1 MRVLEVAVV
10 GSGPAGLYTAEALV
24 KHAAALPHRD
34 GGPVRVRVDV
44 YDRLPTPYGLV
55 RYGVAPDHKSIKSI
69 AEYLRKVLESPDVRF
84 VGGVHLGD
92 DVTREDLLSAY
103 DAVVYATGAMRD
115 RRLGIPGE
123 DLPGSYAATD
133 FVNWY
138 CGHPDVGPATFTLDA
153 RSVAVIGVGNVAV
166 DVARILAR
174 DPAEL
179 HGTDVPQPVL
189 EALRAS
195 NVREVHVIGRRG
207 PAHAK
212 FTTKELRELGELPGV
227 EVIVPD
233 PEADLD
239 AFDQAGHG
247 TSLAGSDRRV
257 RGNMVVI
264 RKWADGAGAPADG
277 AGAPAD
283 GDGPAGQAAPGS
295 PAGGHAR
302 TLTIRFW
309 LRPVEI
315 TGDDRVTG
323 LVLERTRLDGSGAF
337 QGTGELEALEVQM
350 VLRSVGYQSVP
361 LEGVPFD
368 ERNAVVPN
376 DAGRVLDPGG
386 RPLPGEYV
394 AGWLK
399 RGPTGVIG
407 TNKSDAAETVR
418 NLLADL
424 AGATAS
430 GDVPLPR
437 PGVLRYPAD
446 TPAPEGPRVRAL
458 LETLAS
464 RGIRTVSYAEWL
476 RVESAEA
483 ELARA
488 LGRGDRVKLHGRE
501 ALFAACW
508 PAADGAEADV
518 SQTQPS

>member
-1 MRVLEVAVV
+1 MKVLEVAVV

-24 KHAAALPHRD
+24 KHAAALPDHA
-34 GGPVRVRVDV
+34 GPVRVRVDV
-44 YDRLPTPYGLV
+44 LDRLPTPYGLV

-84 VGGVHLGD
+84 LGGVHLGE

-138 CGHPDVGPATFTLDA
+138 CGHPDVAASSFTLDA
-153 RSVAVIGVGNVAV
+153 ESVAVIGVGNVAV

-179 HGTDVPQPVL
+179 YSTDVPQAVL
-189 EALRAS
+189 ETLQAS
-195 NVREVHVIGRRG
+195 KVREVHMIGRRG

-239 AFDQAGHG
+239 AFDDAGDG
-247 TSLAGSDRRV
+247 TGLAESDRRV

-264 RKWADGAGAPADG
+264 RKWAAGNASAPDDTPAPADG
-277 AGAPAD
+277 QPNASED
-283 GDGPAGQAAPGS
+283 
-295 PAGGHAR
+295 GHAR

-315 TGDDRVTG
+315 TGDGQATG
-323 LVLERTRLDGSGAF
+323 LILERTRLDENGAF
-337 QGTGELEALEVQM
+337 QGTGELETLDAQM

-361 LEGVPFD
+361 LDGVPFD
-368 ERNAVVPN
+368 ERAAVVPN
-376 DAGRVLDPGG
+376 TAGRVLGPDGA
-386 RPLPGEYV
+386 PLPGEYV

-418 NLLADL
+418 SLLADL
-424 AGATAS
+424 AGGSAA
-430 GDVPLPR
+430 DDAALPR
-437 PGVLRYPAD
+437 PGVLRYPD
-446 TPAPEGPRVRAL
+446 GTPAPAGSRVKAL
-458 LETLAS
+458 EETLAR
-464 RGIRTVSYAEWL
+464 RGIRPVSYAEWL
-476 RVESAEA
+476 RVETAEA
-483 ELARA
+483 ELARS
-488 LGRGDRVKLHGRE
+488 LERGERVKLHGRE
-501 ALFAACW
+501 ALFTACW
-508 PAADGAEADV
+508 PESDPVSATPADCHA
-518 SQTQPS
+518 PSG